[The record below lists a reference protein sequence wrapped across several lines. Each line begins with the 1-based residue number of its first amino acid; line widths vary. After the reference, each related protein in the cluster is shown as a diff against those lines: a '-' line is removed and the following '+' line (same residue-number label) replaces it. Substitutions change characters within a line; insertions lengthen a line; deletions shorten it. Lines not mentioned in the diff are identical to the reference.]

1 MAVLKRTEMHN
12 VSLISNG
19 DNARV
24 QRAKLQATWLEHKMQ
39 TYNKYLDMWTVMKID
54 TNFTVNTK

>member
-39 TYNKYLDMWTVMKID
+39 TYNKYLDM
-54 TNFTVNTK
+54 

>member
-1 MAVLKRTEMHN
+1 MLCSKTFKRNSLKKMAVLKRTEMHN

-39 TYNKYLDMWTVMKID
+39 TYNKYLDM
-54 TNFTVNTK
+54 